1 MFDKIAVRFV
11 EMQVFHI
18 IKTKGPS
25 IPKFSSINL
34 SR

>member
-18 IKTKGPS
+18 IKTKGSS
-25 IPKFSSINL
+25 ILKFSSINL